1 MIRQTCQRCG
11 HSFNSQAVISPAYER
26 DQEGVDLFIGEWSRS
41 WVLCDRCAEDL
52 QRYIAGFFEPVGM
65 KASSAPL
72 PSIYANV
79 PDSQVLRCSECGLP
93 VKGCICGD
101 SSCG

>member
-1 MIRQTCQRCG
+1 MIRQTCQKCG
-11 HSFNSQAVISPAYER
+11 QTCTTDGYIVGIGCDEVGCSLY
-26 DQEGVDLFIGEWSRS
+26 IGEWSRD
-41 WVLCDRCAEDL
+41 WALCDGCARAL
-52 QRYIAGFFEPVGM
+52 QRYIAGFFEPVGT